1 MEEIAEIMKGRRSRG
16 NVYMNGYEGGASVSV
31 HVGDETK
38 HMRYV
43 TCMTAT
49 FLRELCVAV
58 VDNISKKFHDMAIY
72 AAACPIVKGS
82 FHVMRVKTML
92 IMGSC
97 PLPPSTPTPCIYFPL
112 LTYVNMTP
120 LLGPFKL
127 LLPFSCLFW

>member
-1 MEEIAEIMKGRRSRG
+1 MKGRRSRG

-49 FLRELCVAV
+49 FLPELCVAV

-82 FHVMRVKTML
+82 FHVMCVKTML
-92 IMGSC
+92 IIMVILS
-97 PLPPSTPTPCIYFPL
+97 PPRFHPPHSLSLSLCMY
-112 LTYVNMTP
+112 TP
-120 LLGPFKL
+120 LVTIYIYIN
-127 LLPFSCLFW
+127 FSFFERPYF